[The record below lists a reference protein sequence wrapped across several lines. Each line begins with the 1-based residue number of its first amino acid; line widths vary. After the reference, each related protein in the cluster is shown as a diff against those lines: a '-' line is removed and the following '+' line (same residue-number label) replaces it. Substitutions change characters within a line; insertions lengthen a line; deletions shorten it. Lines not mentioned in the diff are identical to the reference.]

1 MGLADFL
8 VQAGRGTSA
17 ANIGAALGGNGG
29 KTLRDSFI
37 EDQLPALAQEIQA
50 NTDETKMP
58 GLQMKFIQGA
68 LKAGIPPQSIDKMS
82 EMLVKPHLEGMRQ
95 DQLDKLRSDYAG
107 QPAQPAQPR
116 PQGTE
121 GPLTQSGNF
130 VDPRAATPDKPLD
143 LNFAMRLGQITGGK
157 TEDFNKLIQT
167 PADLAAKQA
176 STAKTQGEID
186 KETVAARQRQ
196 GLPNVPAAPGQ
207 PSMQDVGVLAPGGLA
222 NFPQRDKQEDP
233 LLEERRA
240 LLAAQTGAANS
251 LAGLRATQG
260 AGGGAGGQA
269 TTTSERVVNPT
280 MQAEAGRKIAAAA
293 RDRGMTN
300 PEQIRQIADEFGY
313 TIEGNPQIDTGLF
326 SIHSLAGDPT
336 LTGTFRMTPKDTTKT
351 TTKGAG
357 ASAGQGRYSQG
368 VPSGS
373 APTPQAGGKGQA
385 PKTPKRMKFDAQGN
399 QIQ

>member
-186 KETVAARQRQ
+186 KENVAARQRQ
-196 GLPNVPAAPGQ
+196 GLSNVPTAPGQ
-207 PSMQDVGVLAPGGLA
+207 PSLQDMGVLAPGGLA
-222 NFPQRDKQEDP
+222 NFLPNRDKPEDP

-351 TTKGAG
+351 TTKGA
-357 ASAGQGRYSQG
+357 
-368 VPSGS
+368 
-373 APTPQAGGKGQA
+373 APTVQGGGRGRQ
-385 PKTPKRMKFDAQGN
+385 PTPEEVKAAKKRLG
-399 QIQ
+399 IP